1 MKPVTSHQSP
11 VTGVIHDP
19 IAMEV
24 FTNRLLSITEDM
36 NNTLVRSSFST
47 NIKERR
53 DCSVALFD
61 GGGRLIA
68 QGTQIPLH
76 LGSLSG
82 GVRAV
87 MAAYPVEKM
96 RDGDAFICND
106 PYLANGTHLPD
117 ITIVTPVFYE
127 GRIEFFTA
135 NIGHHADVG
144 GSVPGSIAGGS
155 RSIFEEG
162 IRIPVV
168 RIVRAGELDEAVLN
182 LIACNT
188 RDPEERSLDLKVQ
201 IATNERGAAAARELA
216 RQMGIAAVRQSV
228 EDVIGYTRRRMKNR
242 IAELKAGEYTFTNY
256 LDDDGMGGDPVPITV
271 TVRVAGDTLDVDFEG
286 SGPQARGAMNIPVN
300 ALQASVYYSVKA
312 LLDPELPPNEGLFD
326 AVKIHAPEGTIVNP
340 RPPAPVGAR
349 SITCQ
354 KVAGAIFGAFRGV
367 LPPEKAMGSGND
379 VVPAIVY
386 SGALTRRQGHYV
398 YLETLGGGSGARAD
412 MDGMDAVHVHMTN
425 TSNLPAEAL
434 ENEYPL
440 LVDEY
445 ALVEDSGGAGRQRGG
460 LGIARQIRAVV
471 PGTIFSVRSDSH
483 TVGVPSGVF
492 DGKDGRR
499 ARLVRNP
506 GRPDQEE
513 LFSKVARIEMK
524 VGDAMR
530 IETPGAGG
538 YGPPAERSIEALAS
552 DLKSGKVSR
561 AAAERD
567 YGKEKVAAALALA
580 RHSGIRRDPEGG

>member
-1 MKPVTSHQSP
+1 MKL
-11 VTGVIHDP
+11 HDP

-61 GGGRLIA
+61 GRGRLIA

-87 MAAYPVEKM
+87 LAAYPLEKM

-106 PYLANGTHLPD
+106 PYLASGTHLPD
-117 ITIVTPVFYE
+117 SAIVSPVFYE
-127 GRIEFFTA
+127 GAIEFFTA

-182 LIACNT
+182 FIACNT

-216 RQMGIAAVRQSV
+216 RQMGIAAVRRSID
-228 EDVIGYTRRRMKNR
+228 DVIGYARRRMANR
-242 IAELKAGEYTFTNY
+242 IAALRPGQHTFTNY
-256 LDDDGMGGDPVPITV
+256 LDDDGMGGEPVPITV
-271 TVRVAGDTLDVDFEG
+271 TVRVAGDQLEVDFEG
-286 SGPQARGAMNIPVN
+286 SGPQARGAMNIPIN

-312 LLDPELPPNEGLFD
+312 LLDPDLPPNEGLFD
-326 AVKIHAPEGTIVNP
+326 AVKIHAPEGSIVNP
-340 RPPAPVGAR
+340 RPPAAVGAR

-367 LPPEKAMGSGND
+367 LPPDKAMGSGND
-379 VVPAIVY
+379 VVPAIVF

-398 YLETLGGGSGARAD
+398 YLETLGGGSGARSD

-440 LVDEY
+440 MVDEY
-445 ALVEDSGGAGRQRGG
+445 ALVEDSGGAGKQRGG
-460 LGIARQIRAVV
+460 LGIARQIRAIG

-492 DGKDGRR
+492 DGKEGRR

-506 GRPDQEE
+506 GRSDEEE

-538 YGPPAERSIEALAS
+538 YGAPAERPVEALAG

-561 AAAERD
+561 AAAEQD
-567 YGKEKVAAALALA
+567 YGKEKVAEALKLLNA
-580 RHSGIRRDPEGG
+580 

>member
-1 MKPVTSHQSP
+1 MIQP
-11 VTGVIHDP
+11 HDP

-61 GGGRLIA
+61 GRGRLIA

-82 GVRAV
+82 GVDAV
-87 MAAYPVEKM
+87 LSAYPIEKM
-96 RDGDAFICND
+96 REGDAFICND

-117 ITIVTPVFYE
+117 ITIVTPVFFE

-135 NIGHHADVG
+135 NIGHHSDVG

-168 RIVRAGELDEAVLN
+168 RIVRAGKLDEPVLN

-216 RQMGIAAVRQSV
+216 RHMSIAAVRQSV
-228 EDVIGYTRRRMKNR
+228 EDVIGYARQRMRNR
-242 IAELKAGEYTFTNY
+242 IADLKPGNYRFTNY
-256 LDDDGMGGDPVPITV
+256 LDDDGMGGEPVPIAV
-271 TVRVAGDTLDVDFEG
+271 TVRVAGGMLDVDFTG
-286 SGPQARGAMNIPVN
+286 SGVQARGAMNVPLN
-300 ALQASVYYSVKA
+300 ALQACVYYSVKA
-312 LLDPELPPNEGLFD
+312 LLDPELPPNAGLVD
-326 AVKIHAPEGTIVNP
+326 SVKIHAPEGTIVNP
-340 RPPAPVGAR
+340 RPGAAVGAR

-367 LPPEKAMGSGND
+367 LPREKVMASGND

-386 SGALTRRQGHYV
+386 SGELTRRQGHYV

-412 MDGMDAVHVHMTN
+412 ADGMDAVHVHLTN

-440 LVDEY
+440 MVDEY
-445 ALVEDSGGAGRQRGG
+445 ALVEDSGGAGKQRGG

-492 DGKDGRR
+492 EGSDGRR

-506 GRPDQEE
+506 GRADEE
-513 LFSKVARIEMK
+513 VLYSKVARIEMQA
-524 VGDAMR
+524 GDSMR

-538 YGPPAERSIEALAS
+538 YGPPAERAGEALAA
-552 DLKSGKVSR
+552 DLKSGKVTR
-561 AAAERD
+561 AAAELD
-567 YGKEKVAAALALA
+567 YGKDKVAAALRLIDGTADE
-580 RHSGIRRDPEGG
+580 RR

>member
-1 MKPVTSHQSP
+1 MKPR
-11 VTGVIHDP
+11 IHDP

-61 GGGRLIA
+61 GNGRLIA

-82 GVRAV
+82 GVAAV
-87 MAAYPVEKM
+87 LRAYPAGNM
-96 RDGDAFICND
+96 REGDAFISND

-117 ITIVTPVFYE
+117 ITIVTPVFVA
-127 GRIEFFTA
+127 GRLEFFAA

-168 RIVRAGELDEAVLN
+168 RIVRAGELDEGILG
-182 LIACNT
+182 LIAHNT

-216 RQMGIAAVRQSV
+216 RQMGIEAVRQSV
-228 EDVIGYTRRRMKNR
+228 EDVIEYTRRRIRNR
-242 IAELKAGEYTFTNY
+242 IAELAHGEYAFTNY

-271 TVRVAGDTLDVDFEG
+271 TVRVTGDALTVDFTG
-286 SGPQARGAMNIPVN
+286 TGLQARGAMNIPLN
-300 ALQASVYYSVKA
+300 ALEASVYYSVKA
-312 LLDPELPPNEGLFD
+312 LLDPDLPPNAGLFD
-326 AVKIHAPEGTIVNP
+326 AVRIHAPEGTIVNP
-340 RPPAPVGAR
+340 RAPAAVGAR

-367 LPPEKAMGSGND
+367 LPRQKVMASGND

-386 SGALTRRQGHYV
+386 SGELTRRQGHYV

-412 MDGMDAVHVHMTN
+412 LDGMDAVHVHMTN

-460 LGIARQIRAVV
+460 LGIARQIRAIV

-483 TVGVPSGVF
+483 TVGIPSGVF
-492 DGKDGRR
+492 GGMDGRR
-499 ARLVRNP
+499 ARLTRNT
-506 GRPDQEE
+506 GREE
-513 LFSKVARIEMK
+513 EVLYSKVARVEMK

-538 YGPPAERSIEALAS
+538 YGPPAERGADALAA

-567 YGKEKVAAALALA
+567 YGAAKVAEAMTLL
-580 RHSGIRRDPEGG
+580 RGR

>member
-1 MKPVTSHQSP
+1 MK
-11 VTGVIHDP
+11 IADP

-24 FTNRLLSITEDM
+24 FTNRLLSITEEM

-61 GGGRLIA
+61 GQGRLIA

-82 GVRAV
+82 GVDAV
-87 MAAYPVEKM
+87 LAAHPIETM
-96 RDGDAFICND
+96 RDGDAFISND

-117 ITIVTPVFYE
+117 VTIVTPVFYE
-127 GRIEFFTA
+127 GNVEFFAA

-144 GSVPGSIAGGS
+144 GAVPGSIAGGS

-168 RIVRAGELDEAVLN
+168 RIVRAGELDEGVLN

-216 RQMGIAAVRQSV
+216 RQMGIAAVRSSV
-228 EDVIGYTRRRMKNR
+228 DDLIGYTRQRMRNR
-242 IAELKAGEYTFTNY
+242 IAELKPGAYRFTNP
-256 LDDDGMGGDPVPITV
+256 LDDDGMGGEPVPITV
-271 TVRVAGDTLDVDFEG
+271 TVRVTGDALDVDFTG
-286 SGPQARGAMNIPVN
+286 SGPQARGAMNIPLN
-300 ALQASVYYSVKA
+300 ALHASVYYSVKA
-312 LLDPELPPNEGLFD
+312 LLDPELPPNAGLFD
-326 AVKIHAPEGTIVNP
+326 AVRIHAPLGTIVNP
-340 RPPAPVGAR
+340 RPPAAVGAR

-367 LPPEKAMGSGND
+367 LPPEKVMASGND

-386 SGALTRRQGHYV
+386 SGELTRRQGHYV

-434 ENEYPL
+434 ECEYPL

-483 TVGVPSGVF
+483 TVGVPTGVF
-492 DGKDGRR
+492 GGLDGRR

-506 GRPDQEE
+506 GRPDEE
-513 LFSKVARIEMK
+513 VLFSKVARIEMK
-524 VGDAMR
+524 VGDSMR
-530 IETPGAGG
+530 IETPGGAG
-538 YGPPAERSIEALAS
+538 YGPPAERPVEALAA
-552 DLKSGKVSR
+552 DLKSGKVSS
-561 AAAERD
+561 AAAARD
-567 YGKEKVAAALALA
+567 YGAAKVAEALKLLK
-580 RHSGIRRDPEGG
+580 II

>member
-1 MKPVTSHQSP
+1 MDQADKS
-11 VTGVIHDP
+11 TGILDP

-24 FTNRLLSITEDM
+24 FSNRLLSITEDM

-61 GGGRLIA
+61 GQGRVIA

-76 LGSLSG
+76 LGSLDG
-82 GVRAV
+82 GVSAV
-87 MAAYPVEKM
+87 LKAHPIDTM
-96 RDGDAFICND
+96 REGDAYICND

-117 ITIVTPVFYE
+117 ITIVTPVFFE

-144 GSVPGSIAGGS
+144 GAVPGSIAGGS

-162 IRIPVV
+162 IRIPVLK
-168 RIVRAGELDEAVLN
+168 IVRAGELDEAL
-182 LIACNT
+182 LGFIACNT

-201 IATNERGAAAARELA
+201 IATNERGAEAARGLA
-216 RQMGIAAVRQSV
+216 RQMGIAAVRRSI
-228 EDVIGYTRRRMKNR
+228 EDIIGYTRRRFRKR
-242 IAELKAGEYTFTNY
+242 IAELKRGEYTFTNY
-256 LDDDGMGGDPVPITV
+256 LDDDGVGGDPVPITV
-271 TVRVAGDTLDVDFEG
+271 TVRVGGDTLEVDFAG
-286 SGPQARGAMNIPVN
+286 TGPQARGAMNIPSN
-300 ALQASVYYSVKA
+300 ALQASVYYAVKA
-312 LLDPELPPNEGLFD
+312 LLDPELLPNAGMFD
-326 AVKIHAPEGTIVNP
+326 AVAIRAPEGTIVNP
-340 RPPAPVGAR
+340 RPGAAVGAR

-367 LPPEKAMGSGND
+367 LMPERVMASGND

-386 SGALTRRQGHYV
+386 SGELTQRQGHYV
-398 YLETLGGGSGARAD
+398 YLETLGGGSGALSD
-412 MDGMDAVHVHMTN
+412 GDGMDAVHVHMTN

-434 ENEYPL
+434 EVEYPL
-440 LVDEY
+440 MVDEY
-445 ALVEDSGGAGRQRGG
+445 ALVEDSGGAGKQRGG
-460 LGIARQIRAVV
+460 LGIARQIRAIV

-492 DGKDGRR
+492 GGLDGRR

-506 GRPDQEE
+506 GRLDEE
-513 LFSKVARIEMK
+513 VLYSKVARIEMK

-530 IETPGAGG
+530 IETPGGGG
-538 YGPPAERSIEALAS
+538 YGPPGERAVEALAA

-567 YGKEKVAAALALA
+567 YDKDKVAAALAK
-580 RHSGIRRDPEGG
+580 R

>member
-1 MKPVTSHQSP
+1 MP
-11 VTGVIHDP
+11 
-19 IAMEV
+19 
-24 FTNRLLSITEDM
+24 
-36 NNTLVRSSFST
+36 
-47 NIKERR
+47 
-53 DCSVALFD
+53 
-61 GGGRLIA
+61 
-68 QGTQIPLH
+68 
-76 LGSLSG
+76 
-82 GVRAV
+82 
-87 MAAYPVEKM
+87 
-96 RDGDAFICND
+96 
-106 PYLANGTHLPD
+106 
-117 ITIVTPVFYE
+117 
-127 GRIEFFTA
+127 
-135 NIGHHADVG
+135 
-144 GSVPGSIAGGS
+144 
-155 RSIFEEG
+155 
-162 IRIPVV
+162 
-168 RIVRAGELDEAVLN
+168 
-182 LIACNT
+182 
-188 RDPEERSLDLKVQ
+188 
-201 IATNERGAAAARELA
+201 
-216 RQMGIAAVRQSV
+216 SV
-228 EDVIGYTRRRMKNR
+228 EDVIGYTRQRMKNR
-242 IAELKAGEYTFTNY
+242 IGELVSGEYTFTNY

-271 TVRVAGDTLDVDFEG
+271 TVRVAGGELEVDFEG
-286 SGPQARGAMNIPVN
+286 SGSQARGAMNIPVN

-326 AVKIHAPEGTIVNP
+326 AVRIRAPEGTIVNP
-340 RPPAPVGAR
+340 RPPAAVGAR

-367 LPPEKAMGSGND
+367 LPREKVMGSGND

-386 SGALTRRQGHYV
+386 SGALTQRRGHYV

-460 LGIARQIRAVV
+460 LGIARQIRAIV

-492 DGKDGRR
+492 EGRDGRR

-506 GRPDQEE
+506 GRPDEQE
-513 LFSKVARIEMK
+513 LFSKVARVEMK

-538 YGPPAERSIEALAS
+538 YGPPAERPLDALAA

-567 YGKEKVAAALALA
+567 YGKEKVAAALALLA
-580 RHSGIRRDPEGG
+580 EKA